1 MILKLFLW
9 VAAQFGFTLIAKADV
24 EAAIAKCELLNQYA
38 QQSGALNHPKRIK
51 ARGRVIA
58 MACAIRENLS

>member
-1 MILKLFLW
+1 MIFKLFSW
-9 VAAQFGFTLIAKADV
+9 VAAQFGFKLIASADV
-24 EAAIAKCELLNQYA
+24 EAAVAKCELLHQYA

-58 MACAIRENLS
+58 MACAIRENLA